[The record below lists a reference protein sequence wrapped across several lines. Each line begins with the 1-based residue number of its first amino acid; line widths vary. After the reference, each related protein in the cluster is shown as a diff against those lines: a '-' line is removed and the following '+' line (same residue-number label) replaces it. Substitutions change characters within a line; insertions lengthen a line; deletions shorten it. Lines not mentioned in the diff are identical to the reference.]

1 LIEYYFVYL
10 YNFKN
15 NKMKDTLKSIAI
27 SKETHTLVKEYCDK
41 RALKIRSWI
50 DNVLRRE
57 IKNQK

>member
-1 LIEYYFVYL
+1 
-10 YNFKN
+10 
-15 NKMKDTLKSIAI
+15 MKDTLKSIAI
-27 SKETHTLVKEYCDK
+27 SKETHALVKEYCDK